1 MQYHTET
8 ETSLPV
14 TIVVPDDISQEL
26 LSCVAS
32 KLSSLG
38 YKEVVNAERPEISPF
53 EYLTVSYEP
62 VEDNGV
68 QKYRE
73 VYTKVNSSV
82 SFDPWKVV
90 ENLTACAKKDDPVP
104 VYDTMATLFDDP
116 SFFAW
121 FVSNPSYTRG
131 ETNSE
136 KLVAAFGDRSL
147 VEEAIGG

>member
-14 TIVVPDDISQEL
+14 TIVVSDDISQEL

-73 VYTKVNSSV
+73 VYTKVNASV
-82 SFDPWKVV
+82 PFDPWKVV
-90 ENLTACAKKDDPVP
+90 ENLTAGTKKDDPVP
-104 VYDTMATLFDDP
+104 VCNTIAALFDDQ
-116 SFFAW
+116 SFFEW

-136 KLVAAFGDRSL
+136 KLVAAFGDRSF
-147 VEEAIGG
+147 VEGAIGG